1 MQSKLLSIIAFT
13 VTLFIHSGAWAQNK
27 RVKGKVLDENGAP
40 LPKASVLVKGS
51 QTGTSSGDDGSFE
64 LSVPA
69 KATLVISA
77 IGYNKSEVKT
87 GTQDVVTITLT
98 PDNRSLNEVVVTAL
112 GVKREK
118 RNLTF
123 SSQEIKAD
131 ELIRAKEPNVLNAM
145 TGKVAG
151 VQITSSSGTPGSSS
165 RIVIRGVT
173 SIIGNNEAL
182 IVVDGIP
189 INNSETGAVNSGPGS
204 NRLIDIDPSI
214 IESMNVLKGAAAT
227 ALYGSAGARGVV
239 MITTKSGANS
249 KRPAIT
255 LSQDLSF
262 ESGIFPEIQSKY
274 AQGDRKDIGGV
285 VYDNV
290 YYDGDLDKASSSWGP
305 LMDTLRVNGAPVQK
319 RNQVKD
325 FFQTGVTSNSTI
337 SFSGSN
343 NAGSNYFASYSY
355 FDQKGIVPTTSL
367 KRHSVFTKF
376 TTKLT
381 DKITGTFQFNYAN
394 SRTNRMPEGY
404 ILESPIWTIY
414 SAPVSWNPHP
424 YVNPDGSQR
433 VFRFSRNNPYWVLD
447 NIYTKGT
454 VNRFIPVI
462 TLTYSPFSWL
472 NITERMG
479 LDTYNEQVKY
489 YEARGSAANLN
500 GVVVDRVNTFR
511 QYNHDLIIDAH
522 KQFNKF
528 NLQLLLG
535 NNVLS
540 TYSQNVEGRG
550 VGLSI
555 AGGYDNVA
563 NASTQTYSEKH
574 YLTRKTGFYAQAN
587 IEYNRFL
594 NLALTGRYDGSSV
607 LAKNN
612 NFYPYGSVAAGFVFS
627 ELLSPNITNIINF
640 GKLRVSY
647 ATVGNDNVDAYSLTT
662 PYLSISSTNGNTIA
676 GISFPFK
683 EQNGFLLNQVLGNPF
698 LKNELVSEFETGI
711 ELKALNN
718 RIGAEISWFYKKV
731 RDGLIPVTISPATG
745 FNQTTINTARMQTKG
760 IEILLN
766 ANPIRSG
773 KFNWD
778 LVFSFTKLNNKV
790 LALRDDLKSVSV
802 GFTQAIVGEPYGVKF
817 GNRFARDSAT
827 GQLLIN
833 ASGVPFAATEQG
845 ILGNI
850 SPDWLAG
857 LTNNLSYGPFSLSF
871 FFDMRKGG
879 VTENNVDGYGYFYG
893 TPKVTEDRE
902 VRVVPGISTVDGK
915 ANTIPVKGQDYW
927 RAASGIVESVIQD
940 ATYLK
945 LRNVSIGY
953 ILPSKLIEK
962 TPLKSASLTLTG
974 RNLWIHSPHFTG
986 GDPETNSFGSSNGSL
1001 GIYSFSTP
1009 TARSF
1014 NISLKV
1020 GL

>member
-1 MQSKLLSIIAFT
+1 MQPKLLCIIAFIVALLT
-13 VTLFIHSGAWAQNK
+13 CSSSWAQNK
-27 RVKGKVLDENGAP
+27 LVKGKVQDENGIP
-40 LPKASVLVKGS
+40 VPKASVLVKGS
-51 QTGTSSGDDGSFE
+51 KSGTSTSDDGTFE
-64 LSVPA
+64 IGVPPNA
-69 KATLVISA
+69 ILVISA
-77 IGYNKSEVKT
+77 IGFNRREVKT
-87 GTQDVVTITLT
+87 SGQELVTVALSA
-98 PDNRSLNEVVVTAL
+98 DNNSLNEVVVTAL

-123 SSQEIKAD
+123 SSQEIKAE
-131 ELIRAKEPNVLNAM
+131 ELVRSKEPNILNAM

-151 VQITSSSGTPGSSS
+151 VQITNSSGTPGSSS

-189 INNSETGAVNSGPGS
+189 VNNSETGAVNSGPGS
-204 NRLIDIDPSI
+204 NRLIDFDPAI
-214 IESMNVLKGAAAT
+214 IESVNVLKGAAAT

-239 MITTKSGANS
+239 MITTKSGAGS
-249 KRPAIT
+249 KKPTIT
-255 LSQDLSF
+255 ISQDLSF
-262 ESGIFPEIQSKY
+262 EKGIFPEIQSKY

-285 VYDNV
+285 VYDNI
-290 YYDGDLDKASSSWGP
+290 YYDGETDKASSSWGP
-305 LMDTLRVNGAPVQK
+305 LMDTLQVNGQPVQK
-319 RNQVKD
+319 RNQLKD

-343 NAGSNYFASYSY
+343 GPGSSYFASYSY
-355 FDQKGIVPTTSL
+355 LDQKGIVPTTYL
-367 KRHSVFTKF
+367 KRHTLFTKF

-381 DKITGTFQFNYAN
+381 DKLSGTFQLNYAN

-414 SAPVSWNPHP
+414 SAPVSWDPLP
-424 YVNPDGSQR
+424 YLNADGSQR

-454 VNRFIPVI
+454 VNRFLPVI
-462 TLTYSPFSWL
+462 TLNYALFNWL

-479 LDTYNEQVKY
+479 ADMYNEQVKY
-489 YEARGSAANLN
+489 YEARGSVANPN
-500 GVVVDRVNTFR
+500 GVLVDRVNTFR
-511 QYNHDLIIDAH
+511 QFNHDLIIDAH
-522 KQFNKF
+522 KKFGKF

-540 TYSQNVEGRG
+540 TYTQNVEGRG
-550 VGLSI
+550 VGLSVT
-555 AGGYDNVA
+555 GGYDNVA

-574 YLTRKTGFYAQAN
+574 YLTRKTGFYSQAN
-587 IEYNRFL
+587 IEYNRIL

-607 LAKNN
+607 LAKDN

-627 ELLSPNITNIINF
+627 ELFDPKLSSIINF

-647 ATVGNDNVDAYSLTT
+647 ASVGNDNVDAYSLTT
-662 PYLSISSTNGNTIA
+662 PYLNVSTANGNDIA
-676 GISFPFK
+676 GISFPF
-683 EQNGFLLNQVLGNPF
+683 ESQNGFLLNSVLGNPL
-698 LKNELVSEFETGI
+698 LKNELVREFEMGI

-718 RIGAEISWFYKKV
+718 RIGAEISWFTKKV
-731 RDGLIPVTISPATG
+731 QDGLIPVSISPSTG
-745 FNQTTINTARMQTKG
+745 YNETTINTARMETRG
-760 IEILLN
+760 IELLLN
-766 ANPIRSG
+766 ANPVRAG

-778 LVFSFTKLNNKV
+778 LTFSFTKLNNKI
-790 LALRDDLKSVSV
+790 LALREDLTSVSL

-817 GNRFARDSAT
+817 GSRYARDSAT
-827 GQLLIN
+827 GQLLID
-833 ASGVPFAATEQG
+833 ATGLPFADTKQG
-845 ILGNI
+845 MLGTI
-850 SPDWLAG
+850 TPDWLAG

-871 FFDMRKGG
+871 FFDMKKGG

-893 TPKVTEDRE
+893 TPKVTEDRGM
-902 VRVVPGISTVDGK
+902 RVVPGINITDNK
-915 ANTIPVKGQDYW
+915 ANTVAVKGQDYF
-927 RAASGIVESVIQD
+927 RRINGILESVIQD
-940 ATYLK
+940 ATYIK

-953 ILPSKLIEK
+953 VLPAKIIEK
-962 TPLKSASLTLTG
+962 TPLKSASLTITG

-986 GDPETNSFGSSNGSL
+986 GDPENNSFGSSNGSL
-1001 GIYSFSTP
+1001 GLYSFSTP
-1009 TARSF
+1009 TPRSI